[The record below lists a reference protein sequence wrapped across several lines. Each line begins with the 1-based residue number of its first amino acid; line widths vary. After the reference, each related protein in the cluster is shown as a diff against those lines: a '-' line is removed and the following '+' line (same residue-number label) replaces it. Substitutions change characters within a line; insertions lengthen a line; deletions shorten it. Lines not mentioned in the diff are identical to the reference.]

1 MKAPINKIIEFS
13 YVDGPG
19 LRTSVFVQK
28 CNISCLYCHNPETQ
42 RMCINCGNCVKE
54 CPQKALNMVN
64 NIVLWDETKC
74 INCGKCISICPN
86 HASPKIKYLDAKSVY
101 QEIKKNVPFI
111 RGITVSGGECMLYP
125 RFLTELFSY
134 AKEDNLSC
142 LIDSNGT
149 IDFSEYPKLM
159 SLTDGVMLDVKSWDG
174 EIFKRLTGYS
184 NDIVK
189 KNLAYLDSINKL
201 EEVRI
206 VYHKDYVDARSVI
219 LGIKDTV
226 KDVGNIKLKLI
237 KFRPNGVRGVMASL
251 SSPTDCEMQELLNYA
266 KSLGFLNIQIR

>member
-42 RMCINCGNCVKE
+42 RMCINCGTCVPN
-54 CPQKALNMVN
+54 CPQQALNIVN
-64 NIVLWDETKC
+64 NLVVWDETKC
-74 INCGKCISICPN
+74 INCGKCISICTN
-86 HASPKIKYLDAKSVY
+86 NASPKIKYLDSKEVY
-101 QEIKKNVPFI
+101 LEIKKNVPFI

-125 RFLTELFSY
+125 CFLTELFSY

-149 IDFSEYPKLM
+149 IDFSNYPELM
-159 SLTDGVMLDVKSWDG
+159 NLTDGVMLDVKSWDS
-174 EIFKRLTGYS
+174 EVFKRLTGYS
-184 NDIVK
+184 NEIVK

-206 VYHKDYVDARSVI
+206 VYHKDYVDARRVI
-219 LGIKDTV
+219 LGIKDTI
-226 KDVGNIKLKLI
+226 KDVTNIKLKLI
-237 KFRPNGVRGVMASL
+237 KFRPNGVKGVMASL
-251 SSPTDCEMQELLNYA
+251 SSPTEGEMQELLDYA